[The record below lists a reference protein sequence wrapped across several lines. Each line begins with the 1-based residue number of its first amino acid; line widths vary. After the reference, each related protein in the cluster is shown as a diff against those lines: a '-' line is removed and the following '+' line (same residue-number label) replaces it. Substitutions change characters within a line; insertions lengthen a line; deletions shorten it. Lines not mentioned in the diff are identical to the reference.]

1 MTFHLSIRPPS
12 RPLYNADSSR
22 VVDGFRMDGIV
33 SKRIYMC
40 VCVCVRILVILFTRG
55 GSFLFFLS
63 FLGEDSSIFNFFF
76 VTALTREKFVIDFVR
91 ERGKRWVF

>member
-40 VCVCVRILVILFTRG
+40 VCVYE
-55 GSFLFFLS
+55 S
-63 FLGEDSSIFNFFF
+63 
-76 VTALTREKFVIDFVR
+76 
-91 ERGKRWVF
+91 W

>member
-33 SKRIYMC
+33 SKRIYIC
-40 VCVCVRILVILFTRG
+40 VCVCTNLGNFIYTRWVISLFP
-55 GSFLFFLS
+55 FLS
-63 FLGEDSSIFNFFF
+63 WRRFFYF
-76 VTALTREKFVIDFVR
+76 
-91 ERGKRWVF
+91 